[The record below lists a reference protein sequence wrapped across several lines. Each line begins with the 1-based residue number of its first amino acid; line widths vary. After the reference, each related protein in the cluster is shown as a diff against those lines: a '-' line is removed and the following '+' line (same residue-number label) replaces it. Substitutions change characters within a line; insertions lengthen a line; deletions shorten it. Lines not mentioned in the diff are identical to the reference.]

1 MRVPRLLSLDA
12 GAYLKE
18 GSDRSGPVTIA
29 SQSSL
34 LPGPKSLWLRLG
46 LLYPPALYFRFS
58 GNVFKQRSYPR
69 PPLGAASQS
78 SLRHRHGRRAG
89 VPEVTRSERA
99 QGPDCTFG
107 IIFSFPSYSL
117 VTRQYSVEKVQN

>member
-1 MRVPRLLSLDA
+1 MFPTLSLDA

-46 LLYPPALYFRFS
+46 LLFILRHYTFGFLATYLSRGLIPDL
-58 GNVFKQRSYPR
+58 
-69 PPLGAASQS
+69 PLGAASQELP
-78 SLRHRHGRRAG
+78 LRHRHGRRAG
-89 VPEVTRSERA
+89 VPEGDP
-99 QGPDCTFG
+99 Q
-107 IIFSFPSYSL
+107 
-117 VTRQYSVEKVQN
+117 